1 MKTTL
6 KGRLVAGI
14 LVLIVVGLGAVLGDD
29 VTVQDGDLYVGDDL
43 NVDDDA
49 YIGWDLEVYD
59 MIDTYAFEASS
70 VVWAGTV
77 HSFGDV
83 WADDDVEAD
92 NVLGYSIGLFGKV
105 FSSGGYDPPYV
116 LYDKQ
121 TREQI
126 IDRVKKEVYPDKQN
140 GAALFFNADTKRLE
154 TYVAS
159 EGKFFDLQGNVT
171 YTMPKIEPATT
182 TYEAF
187 HYVDRQTGMVETW
200 QIPVQDKY
208 KIKKGFTIDKKT
220 GKFINRDT
228 GEEVPREQ
236 VLELYV
242 PSKGN
247 FYDLQGNLVRSEP
260 KEEEIQYVTDYY
272 FDRLTGEV
280 KPRRRAIFDRY
291 VIKEGFKLDR
301 KTGRFIDRASR
312 EVVPREKAIE
322 MKKSL

>member
-1 MKTTL
+1 
-6 KGRLVAGI
+6 VYS
-14 LVLIVVGLGAVLGDD
+14 
-29 VTVQDGDLYVGDDL
+29 DGDV
-43 NVDDDA
+43 
-49 YIGWDLEVYD
+49 
-59 MIDTYAFEASS
+59 EA
-70 VVWAGTV
+70 G
-77 HSFGDV
+77 
-83 WADDDVEAD
+83 DDVEAD
-92 NVLGYSIGLFGKV
+92 NNVVGYGVGLFAKV
-105 FSSGGYDPPYV
+105 LSSGGYDPPYV

-159 EGKFFDLQGNVT
+159 EGKFYDLQGNVT

-182 TYEAF
+182 IYEAF

-208 KIKKGFTIDKKT
+208 KVKKGFTIDKKT
-220 GKFINRDT
+220 GKFISRDT
-228 GEEVPREQ
+228 GEVVQREQ
-236 VLELYV
+236 ALELYI
-242 PSKGN
+242 PSEGN

-260 KEEEIQYVTDYY
+260 KEGEIQYVTEYY

-291 VIKEGFKLDR
+291 AIKEGFKLDR
-301 KTGRFIDRASR
+301 KTGRFIDRASGD
-312 EVVPREKAIE
+312 VVPREKAIE

>member
-6 KGRLVAGI
+6 KDRLLAGI
-14 LVLIVVGLGAVLGDD
+14 LVLIVVGLGAVIGDD
-29 VTVQDGDLYVGDDL
+29 VTVQNGDLDVDGDL

-49 YIGWDLEVYD
+49 DIGWDLDVYN
-59 MIDTYAFEASS
+59 IIYTGALVASGA
-70 VVWAGTV
+70 VWG
-77 HSFGDV
+77 GDV
-83 WADDDVEAD
+83 YSDGDVEADDDVEAD
-92 NVLGYSIGLFGKV
+92 NVVGYSIGLFAKV

-159 EGKFFDLQGNVT
+159 EGKFYDLQGNVT
-171 YTMPKIEPATT
+171 YAMPKIEPATT
-182 TYEAF
+182 IYEAF

-208 KIKKGFTIDKKT
+208 KVKKGFTIDKKT

-228 GEEVPREQ
+228 GEVVSREQ
-236 VLELYV
+236 ALELYV

-260 KEEEIQYVTDYY
+260 KEGEIQYVTEYY

-280 KPRRRAIFDRY
+280 KPRRRAVVDRY
-291 VIKEGFKLDR
+291 VIKEGIKLDR

-322 MKKSL
+322 LKKSL